1 MSPDSYHNNA
11 SIEDGSRSRIFD
23 VNPGKVIPLPEIVQT
38 KLSMVCHLGWK
49 ETPIAYGSFVDQ
61 ASMATKNSGEVGLG
75 RVIHSRYH
83 QGDRK

>member
-11 SIEDGSRSRIFD
+11 SIEDGSRPRIVD

-49 ETPIAYGSFVDQ
+49 ESPITYGSFVDQ
-61 ASMATKNSGEVGLG
+61 GSRTARFSGEVGLG
-75 RVIHSRYH
+75 RVIHSGNH